1 MTDDELRNLN
11 PWAYELKYGNVLVLP
26 TLLTS
31 VEAARLKFIKDTY
44 ECYVSYKVNRDCT
57 GLVIPFGLLRV
68 EAYCAALDMCAAF
81 FVEIKRYIVLV
92 TVFGFVID
100 LDTDIYVGMI
110 A

>member
-1 MTDDELRNLN
+1 M
-11 PWAYELKYGNVLVLP
+11 
-26 TLLTS
+26 
-31 VEAARLKFIKDTY
+31 
-44 ECYVSYKVNRDCT
+44 
-57 GLVIPFGLLRV
+57 

-100 LDTDIYVGMI
+100 PDTDIYVGMI